1 MKGIWCIG
9 WVERESVKKMGAKHL
24 PQPPS
29 EIQHFITA
37 PCTPQRSLKTMAMSV
52 YAGTTLTEAQKI
64 VEGDY
69 SAFDWQEH
77 VTYRKVYLDM
87 NPAIRDAEN
96 ALDNDKDKPVVVTLL
111 LKSEKMLVKNRVRRL
126 SAIKTARIISDEE
139 ILKRTGYLFD
149 NEKLVGLPEGVVM
162 RASNGVYIVQ
172 CDANQYQCSLRGKRD
187 AFSKNQQVY
196 VGDRVKVQMI
206 NEKHGVIAAIMR
218 RNSQYKRRG
227 TQSKRVVLIPNLD
240 GLVIVSS
247 VKEPAIWQRMLD
259 RFLVIAEA
267 SGVEPLICFN
277 KIDMLKDRSEVDSM
291 VALYEKIGYRTIIT
305 SATTGEGIEGLKARL
320 KGKISAL
327 SGLSGVGKSSILNA
341 IQPGLK
347 LKTNEVNPRR
357 GGRHT
362 TVATQLYS
370 LDFGGFI
377 ADTPGLRELHFWDIE
392 SRLMDRYFP
401 EMNSVRERCAKD
413 HCAHIRE
420 EGCAVKDAL
429 KTGGISKFRYQNYC
443 EFQKSSN

>member
-1 MKGIWCIG
+1 
-9 WVERESVKKMGAKHL
+9 
-24 PQPPS
+24 
-29 EIQHFITA
+29 
-37 PCTPQRSLKTMAMSV
+37 MSV
-52 YAGTTLTEAQKI
+52 YAGTTLIEAQKI

-69 SAFDWQEH
+69 SAFDWQER
-77 VTYRKVYLDM
+77 VTYCKVYLDM

-96 ALDNDKDKPVVVTLL
+96 ALDTDEDKPVVVALL

-126 SAIKTARIISDEE
+126 SAIKVARIISDEE
-139 ILKRTGYLFD
+139 LLKRTGYLFD
-149 NEKLVGLPEGVVM
+149 NEKLVGLPEGIVM

-172 CDANQYQCSLRGKRD
+172 CDANRYQCSLRGKRD

-206 NEKHGVIAAIMR
+206 DETHGVIAAIMR
-218 RNSQYKRRG
+218 RSSQYKRRG

-240 GLVIVSS
+240 RLVIVSS
-247 VKEPAIWQRMLD
+247 VKEPPIRQRMLD

-277 KIDMLKDRSEVDSM
+277 KIDMLEDRSEVDSM

-305 SATTGEGIEGLKARL
+305 STTTGEGIEDLKARL

-327 SGLSGVGKSSILNA
+327 SGLSGVGKSSLLNA

-370 LDFGGFI
+370 LEFGGFI

-401 EMNSVRERCAKD
+401 EMNSLRKRCMKD
-413 HCAHIRE
+413 HCTHIR
-420 EGCAVKDAL
+420 
-429 KTGGISKFRYQNYC
+429 
-443 EFQKSSN
+443 